1 MKKTTFYWIDCK
13 GNTTQK
19 ICRSLD
25 PGSLV
30 QFWEQSKIKWN
41 HIPKSMS
48 IPVQENSRINRK
60 ARSCHTNGYNML

>member
-1 MKKTTFYWIDCK
+1 MGFYEHNVVGRVFTKQCPQQITVWTLSYGGTNMKKTTFYWIDCK

-30 QFWEQSKIKWN
+30 QF
-41 HIPKSMS
+41 
-48 IPVQENSRINRK
+48 
-60 ARSCHTNGYNML
+60 